1 MYLLLLR
8 SSSSDKDCSDFLYL
22 LLVFAGWQ
30 AGFETVYAKLV
41 VGTTNAVVGVV
52 KADTH
57 IEIEKTTQYEAGYQF
72 KVFTRINGR
81 KASYP
86 QEPGSLLQPFVI
98 ILSWQIFLFFVL
110 KRKSALQSLL
120 VNFGLFILIQV
131 IFMILLTGYYNS
143 DVQQY
148 IYTMMMDSFYI
159 IALVF
164 VIKDYM
170 LYPVFVKKD
179 QPKRTKK

>member
-1 MYLLLLR
+1 MAILTSTPGRIVLLLLI
-8 SSSSDKDCSDFLYL
+8 S
-22 LLVFAGWQ
+22 LLVFVGWQ
-30 AGFETVYAKLV
+30 AGLENAYAKVL
-41 VGTTNAVVGVV
+41 VGTTNAVVSNL

-57 IEIEKTTQYEAGYQF
+57 IEIEKTTKYEAGYQF
-72 KVFTRINGR
+72 KIFTRIDGR

-98 ILSWQIFLFFVL
+98 ILSWQIFLFSVL
-110 KRKSALQSLL
+110 KRKWALQSMLI
-120 VNFGLFILIQV
+120 NFGLFILIQV

-170 LYPVFVKKD
+170 LYPVFVKSG
-179 QPKRTKK
+179 QPKRTRK